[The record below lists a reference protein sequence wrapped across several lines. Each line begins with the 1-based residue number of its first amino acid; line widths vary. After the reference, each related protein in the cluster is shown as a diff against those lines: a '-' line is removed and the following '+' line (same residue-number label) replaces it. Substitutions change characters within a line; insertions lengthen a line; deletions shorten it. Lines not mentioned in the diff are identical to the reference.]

1 LGFPFAP
8 RRRQSRAPALLR
20 NRTFRFTIVVITTIV
35 SFVTAGKTQKRTT
48 PSLESRVF
56 VALLIAADRLS
67 QQAEQLMKQYSL
79 TGTQYN
85 VLRILRGAEPH
96 GLPCKGISDR
106 MISHDPD
113 MTRLLDRMEKRGL
126 ISRVRQLDDRRVVKT
141 RISAQG
147 LEILRKLDAPVE
159 ELHRSQFRNIAVVRL
174 KSLAAALEEV
184 PQTPEDA

>member
-1 LGFPFAP
+1 M
-8 RRRQSRAPALLR
+8 
-20 NRTFRFTIVVITTIV
+20 TTIV
-35 SFVTAGKTQKRTT
+35 TFVTAGKPQKRTS

-67 QQAEQLMKQYSL
+67 QQAEQLMKLHSL

-141 RISAQG
+141 RITAQG

-159 ELHRSQFRNIAVVRL
+159 ELHRRQFRNIAVARL

-184 PQTPEDA
+184 PQTPEDT